1 MTNQIAIIDPFVN
14 GPAVNCFNSLV
25 NLLGVKATYHMPGP
39 YGIDSLLLEAARS
52 KAYIVLGSASHI
64 HQGLP
69 WHKPLADFL
78 LQELKKNRPVLGC
91 CFGHQLMCHAL
102 GANVEYHVKDETKQ
116 MGMRNISITED
127 FWNFKKGE
135 SFVLGVTHKQVV
147 RNLPSGLKSVGHGL
161 ENDIVIH
168 ESLPFMGTQAH
179 PEASDYFCTTDI
191 TNLNSLEIDGLKKD
205 GGRFIQKFFQHYKVI

>member
-39 YGIDSLLLEAARS
+39 YGIDSLIREASQS

-64 HQGLP
+64 HQQLP

-78 LQELKKNRPVLGC
+78 LEELKKNKPVLGC
-91 CFGHQLMCHAL
+91 CFGHQIMCHAL
-102 GANVEYHVKDETKQ
+102 GAKVEYHVKEETKQ
-116 MGMRNISITED
+116 MGTRNISVTED

-135 SFVLGVTHKQVV
+135 SFLLGVTHKQVV
-147 RNLPSGLKSVGHGL
+147 RNLPKSLRSVGHGL

-191 TNLNSLEIDGLKKD
+191 TNLNSLEINGVQKD
-205 GGRFIQKFFQHYKVI
+205 GGRLIQKFFQHFKLI

>member
-39 YGIDSLLLEAARS
+39 YGVDSLIREAAQS

-64 HQGLP
+64 HQELP

-78 LQELKKNRPVLGC
+78 LEELKKNKPVLGC
-91 CFGHQLMCHAL
+91 CFGHQIMCHAL
-102 GANVEYHVKDETKQ
+102 GAKVEYHVTEETKQ
-116 MGMRNISITED
+116 MGTRNISITED
-127 FWNFKKGE
+127 FWNFEKGE
-135 SFVLGVTHKQVV
+135 SFLLGVTHKQVV
-147 RNLPSGLKSVGHGL
+147 RNLPKSLRSVGHGL

-179 PEASDYFCTTDI
+179 PEASDFFCTTDI
-191 TNLNSLEIDGLKKD
+191 TNLNSLEINEVKKD
-205 GGRFIQKFFQHYKVI
+205 GGRLIQKFFQHFKLI